1 MLHDLSYFQGGPHG
15 FRSGTRADCNQ
26 SDLFRSTLDST
37 SVQVAMILGL
47 LQDPKW
53 GHTHTRTQFSSS
65 SRPNTRRGARGP
77 HGKRQMRRLPPQP
90 AGATETVAPEA
101 VMGWT
106 NRSQTRRRRSGDQ
119 QNQFMDSPFK
129 DNWCM
134 LPQKLMGWRSKMH
147 CLKTERTIMF
157 LQNSWWKL
165 LISFLNV
172 MTKQRL
178 IWPYQSPKDYSSL
191 PTS

>member
-101 VMGWT
+101 VMVG
-106 NRSQTRRRRSGDQ
+106 QTGAKRDEEGRGTSR
-119 QNQFMDSPFK
+119 
-129 DNWCM
+129 
-134 LPQKLMGWRSKMH
+134 
-147 CLKTERTIMF
+147 I
-157 LQNSWWKL
+157 NSWTVLSKIIDVCCHRSWWVGDLKC
-165 LISFLNV
+165 IVWRQKEPSCFSKTHGENC
-172 MTKQRL
+172 
-178 IWPYQSPKDYSSL
+178 
-191 PTS
+191 